1 MKTARG
7 RVMGRGNR
15 IALIVALASAFFLVI
30 GNIIVI
36 PVILPFMR
44 ADLALTESET
54 AALLV
59 SFPLLAAVSNIVL
72 GSLSD
77 AFGRRRFFLTGLGLG
92 TIAFALAAAADT
104 AIQQILL
111 RAAAGLLMPMIG
123 TTVFALIAD
132 LFTEDERLRVTGFV
146 QAGSSLASLC
156 IIPVSMLIGTSL
168 SWRLVFVA
176 LSVLSAVT
184 AGVALLALASS
195 EEAVRPRLDL
205 RAQAGAALSI
215 LSDPCFNRLLA
226 AQFLQSFGF
235 FAILSFFPTWVVD
248 RFPGG
253 EVLSRPVLLFVF
265 GGLGGLAGSLGVGWT
280 ARFGE
285 PLRVAAVLLL
295 AAALAAATLGS
306 SGRTFVFCTAVWT
319 LFSAFRQQTMPLL
332 IHTGNLLCRP
342 HSRATLQASMNTVF
356 QLGSAIGAAA
366 GGALYPIDTSFASN
380 GLAGAATL
388 VGASLMVRRLANY
401 GRAASPPA

>member
-1 MKTARG
+1 MIARR
-7 RVMGRGNR
+7 RVMGRGSR
-15 IALIVALASAFFLVI
+15 IALIFALASAFFLVI

-44 ADLALTESET
+44 ADLALTESEA

-59 SFPLLAAVSNIVL
+59 SFPLSAAVSNIVL
-72 GSLSD
+72 GSMSD
-77 AFGRRRFFLTGLGLG
+77 ALGRTRFFLTGLGLG

-111 RAAAGLLMPMIG
+111 RAAAGLLMPMVG

-132 LFTEDERLRVTGFV
+132 AFTEDERLRVTGFV

-156 IIPVSMLIGTSL
+156 IIPVSMLIGTNL

-176 LSVLSAVT
+176 LSALSAVT
-184 AGVALLALASS
+184 AGVALLALAGSK
-195 EEAVRPRLDL
+195 EAVRAKLNL
-205 RAQAGAALSI
+205 RAQAGAALSL
-215 LSDPCFNRLLA
+215 LSDPCLNRLLA

-235 FAILSFFPTWVVD
+235 FVILSFFPTWVVS

-253 EVLSRPVLLFVF
+253 DVLSRPVLLFVF
-265 GGLGGLAGSLGVGWT
+265 GGLGGLAGSIGVGWT
-280 ARFGE
+280 TRFGE

-295 AAALAAATLGS
+295 AAALAAAALGS
-306 SGRTFVFCTAVWT
+306 SGRTFVLCTVVWT

-332 IHTGNLLCRP
+332 IHTGNLLCRSD
-342 HSRATLQASMNTVF
+342 SRATLQAGMNTAF
-356 QLGSAIGAAA
+356 QLGSALGAAA
-366 GGALYPIDTSFASN
+366 GSALYPTGTSFASN
-380 GLAGAATL
+380 GLAGAAML
-388 VGASLMVRRLANY
+388 VGASLLVRRLANARR
-401 GRAASPPA
+401 RATSPPA

>member
-1 MKTARG
+1 MTTRG
-7 RVMGRGNR
+7 RVMGRGTR
-15 IALIVALASAFFLVI
+15 IALIFALASAFFLVI

-44 ADLALTESET
+44 ADLALTESEA

-59 SFPLLAAVSNIVL
+59 SFPLSAAVSNIVL
-72 GSLSD
+72 GSMSD
-77 AFGRRRFFLTGLGLG
+77 ALGRRRFFLIGLGLG

-111 RAAAGLLMPMIG
+111 RAAAGLLMPMVG

-132 LFTEDERLRVTGFV
+132 AFTEDERLRVTGFV

-156 IIPVSMLIGTSL
+156 IIPVSMLIGTNL

-176 LSVLSAVT
+176 LSALSAVT
-184 AGVALLALASS
+184 AGVALLALAGSK
-195 EEAVRPRLDL
+195 EAVRARLNL
-205 RAQAGAALSI
+205 RTQAGAALSL
-215 LSDPCFNRLLA
+215 LSDPCLNRLLA
-226 AQFLQSFGF
+226 AHFLQSFGF
-235 FAILSFFPTWVVD
+235 FVILSFFPTWVVS

-253 EVLSRPVLLFVF
+253 DVLSRPVFLFVF
-265 GGLGGLAGSLGVGWT
+265 GGLGGLAGSIGVGWT

-295 AAALAAATLGS
+295 AAALAAAALGS
-306 SGRTFVFCTAVWT
+306 SGRAFVLCTAVWT

-332 IHTGNLLCRP
+332 THTGNLLCRSE
-342 HSRATLQASMNTVF
+342 SRATLQASMNTAF
-356 QLGSAIGAAA
+356 QLGSALGAAA
-366 GGALYPIDTSFASN
+366 GSALYPTDTSFASS
-380 GLAGAATL
+380 GLAGAAML
-388 VGASLMVRRLANY
+388 VGASLLVRRLANARR
-401 GRAASPPA
+401 RATSPPA